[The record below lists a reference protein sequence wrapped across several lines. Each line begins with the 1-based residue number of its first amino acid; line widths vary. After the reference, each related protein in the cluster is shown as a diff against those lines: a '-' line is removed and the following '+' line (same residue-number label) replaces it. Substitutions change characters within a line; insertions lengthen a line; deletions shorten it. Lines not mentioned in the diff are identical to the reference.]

1 MCRRINVP
9 ILSTVPSRKNDDM
22 IWKESKTDNEIMDKK
37 LTESLQK
44 WLSTPREE
52 RDYEQGNLLLF
63 RLSGNKIQYRNLAP
77 NPAKHAEFITRN
89 IQKYVN
95 FRVQEFT
102 HEQVKEMEKKVEK
115 IFEKRLSIEENNPAR
130 DFKKGKRADHDSLPE
145 EIRSLYVENLGIAQ
159 RMRDVQTKLRL
170 ISTEE
175 SPCPDS
181 ERYPFLKELISL
193 DKQLHENW
201 ERYDR
206 YVPQQGQESG
216 NASGSL
222 SEESRKALRLVTLNK
237 GKYAKKPTPELKA
250 RILEWYGL
258 ITDPAEKLTEEL
270 KRLGILE

>member
-1 MCRRINVP
+1 
-9 ILSTVPSRKNDDM
+9 
-22 IWKESKTDNEIMDKK
+22 MDKK

-130 DFKKGKRADHDSLPE
+130 DFKKGKRADHDSVAVCREPRYHSANEGRPNETPAYLYRRVSLP
-145 EIRSLYVENLGIAQ
+145 RQ
-159 RMRDVQTKLRL
+159 RA
-170 ISTEE
+170 IS
-175 SPCPDS
+175 
-181 ERYPFLKELISL
+181 
-193 DKQLHENW
+193 
-201 ERYDR
+201 
-206 YVPQQGQESG
+206 VP
-216 NASGSL
+216 
-222 SEESRKALRLVTLNK
+222 
-237 GKYAKKPTPELKA
+237 
-250 RILEWYGL
+250 
-258 ITDPAEKLTEEL
+258 
-270 KRLGILE
+270 

>member
-1 MCRRINVP
+1 M
-9 ILSTVPSRKNDDM
+9 T
-22 IWKESKTDNEIMDKK
+22 WKESKTDNETMDKK

-130 DFKKGKRADHDSLPE
+130 DFKKANAPTT
-145 EIRSLYVENLGIAQ
+145 IRFP
-159 RMRDVQTKLRL
+159 RK
-170 ISTEE
+170 
-175 SPCPDS
+175 
-181 ERYPFLKELISL
+181 
-193 DKQLHENW
+193 
-201 ERYDR
+201 
-206 YVPQQGQESG
+206 SG
-216 NASGSL
+216 RCMSRTSVSL
-222 SEESRKALRLVTLNK
+222 SE
-237 GKYAKKPTPELKA
+237 
-250 RILEWYGL
+250 
-258 ITDPAEKLTEEL
+258 
-270 KRLGILE
+270 

>member
-22 IWKESKTDNEIMDKK
+22 TWKESKTDNETMDKK

-77 NPAKHAEFITRN
+77 NPAKHAEFITWN

-130 DFKKGKRADHDSLPE
+130 DFPKF
-145 EIRSLYVENLGIAQ
+145 RSI
-159 RMRDVQTKLRL
+159 
-170 ISTEE
+170 
-175 SPCPDS
+175 
-181 ERYPFLKELISL
+181 
-193 DKQLHENW
+193 
-201 ERYDR
+201 
-206 YVPQQGQESG
+206 
-216 NASGSL
+216 
-222 SEESRKALRLVTLNK
+222 LV
-237 GKYAKKPTPELKA
+237 
-250 RILEWYGL
+250 
-258 ITDPAEKLTEEL
+258 
-270 KRLGILE
+270 

>member
-22 IWKESKTDNEIMDKK
+22 TWKESKTDNEIMDKK

-145 EIRSLYVENLGIAQ
+145 EIRSLYVENLGITQ

-175 SPCPDS
+175 SPCPD
-181 ERYPFLKELISL
+181 RAIS
-193 DKQLHENW
+193 
-201 ERYDR
+201 
-206 YVPQQGQESG
+206 VP
-216 NASGSL
+216 
-222 SEESRKALRLVTLNK
+222 
-237 GKYAKKPTPELKA
+237 
-250 RILEWYGL
+250 
-258 ITDPAEKLTEEL
+258 
-270 KRLGILE
+270 

>member
-1 MCRRINVP
+1 
-9 ILSTVPSRKNDDM
+9 
-22 IWKESKTDNEIMDKK
+22 MDKK

-102 HEQVKEMEKKVEK
+102 HEQVKEME
-115 IFEKRLSIEENNPAR
+115 
-130 DFKKGKRADHDSLPE
+130 KGKRADHDSLPE

-216 NASGSL
+216 NAPGSL
-222 SEESRKALRLVTLNK
+222 SEESQKALRLVTLNK

>member
-1 MCRRINVP
+1 
-9 ILSTVPSRKNDDM
+9 
-22 IWKESKTDNEIMDKK
+22 MDKK

-130 DFKKGKRADHDSLPE
+130 DFKKGKRTDHDSLPE
-145 EIRSLYVENLGIAQ
+145 EIRALYVENLGIAQ

-206 YVPQQGQESG
+206 IVVQPFT
-216 NASGSL
+216 A
-222 SEESRKALRLVTLNK
+222 TDD
-237 GKYAKKPTPELKA
+237 PTV
-250 RILEWYGL
+250 
-258 ITDPAEKLTEEL
+258 
-270 KRLGILE
+270 LGIKPIPNINEKIKEMLDKYRKETIDIEDIEFEEADLEEDELFGDGSAK

>member
-1 MCRRINVP
+1 M
-9 ILSTVPSRKNDDM
+9 
-22 IWKESKTDNEIMDKK
+22 
-37 LTESLQK
+37 
-44 WLSTPREE
+44 
-52 RDYEQGNLLLF
+52 
-63 RLSGNKIQYRNLAP
+63 
-77 NPAKHAEFITRN
+77 
-89 IQKYVN
+89 
-95 FRVQEFT
+95 QEFT

-130 DFKKGKRADHDSLPE
+130 DFKKGKRTDHDSLPE
-145 EIRSLYVENLGIAQ
+145 EIRALYVENLGIAQ

-216 NASGSL
+216 NAPGSL